1 MAAGWRFVVSRRDQR
16 EPDDHHVGT
25 AHKRNTG
32 GSWDYP
38 RPAEDEPP
46 GPPGRHPLG
55 MRDNLA
61 PGEQP

>member
-1 MAAGWRFVVSRRDQR
+1 MSRRDQR

-25 AHKRNTG
+25 AHKRPAAG